1 MERLVRYLSQ
11 LLMYFGMAI
20 ILLMALHVAASVAMR
35 WMMGR
40 DIPLTLEMTT
50 YYYMVALTF
59 LPLAL
64 IDLTH
69 RHIRAEFLY
78 AMMPAAVRYLLALA
92 IRLAMVGYLGF
103 LTWRSFLNAESR
115 SRVNEQIVTMLGNM
129 PIWPARWLVP
139 FGLAVATLAALV
151 LAYRALMGRDDE
163 LPDELDHELSSSR
176 GED

>member
-1 MERLVRYLSQ
+1 MERLVRWLSQ

-20 ILLMALHVAASVAMR
+20 ILIMALHVSASVAMR
-35 WMMGR
+35 WTIGR

-59 LPLAL
+59 LPLAI

-78 AMMPAAVRYLLALA
+78 AVMPAAIRYVLAIA

-103 LTWRSFLNAESR
+103 LTWRTFLNADSR
-115 SRVNEQIVTMLGNM
+115 TRVTEQIVTMLGNM

-139 FGLAVATLAALV
+139 FGLAVATLAAVV
-151 LAYRALMGRDDE
+151 LAWRALQGRDDE
-163 LPDELDHELSSSR
+163 LPNELDHELSTSR
-176 GED
+176 SDD